1 MRLALTICSILIG
14 SFIASAQPNS
24 KLTLETELFSIEF
37 PDLPE
42 FDHDTLDSKDTL
54 ISYSHTV
61 DHDSITYSIVHRNR
75 TEVDN
80 KTETFDAEIDWL
92 GYWTLADISDKTKS
106 KLNGFPTLRFTA
118 TTSVET
124 IYFYYVLTDTYFIRV
139 GASVESVNLTSK
151 ALAFIDSFSLCD

>member
-61 DHDSITYSIVHRNR
+61 DHDSITYLLSI
-75 TEVDN
+75 
-80 KTETFDAEIDWL
+80 EIAPRL
-92 GYWTLADISDKTKS
+92 TTKQ
-106 KLNGFPTLRFTA
+106 KLSMLKSIG
-118 TTSVET
+118 
-124 IYFYYVLTDTYFIRV
+124 
-139 GASVESVNLTSK
+139 
-151 ALAFIDSFSLCD
+151 

>member
-106 KLNGFPTLRFTA
+106 KLNGFQHCDLQRQLRLKLFTFI
-118 TTSVET
+118 TCLLTRTSFALE
-124 IYFYYVLTDTYFIRV
+124 RV
-139 GASVESVNLTSK
+139 
-151 ALAFIDSFSLCD
+151 